1 MSRQVASVLDASQN
15 RVLAFKAFDA
25 HSWVTVAEEVSSLLQ
40 RDRISGL
47 GFVTSENLLPQ
58 LRLIVMSFAL
68 GFAENS
74 IQLVPDGTLILHV
87 IIILVMVYVLNATLF
102 KPINQI
108 LASREKRTRGR
119 LSEAQEILK
128 SVSDKLARYE
138 RSLRQARGEAYAV
151 TEAQRAA
158 EMKERQQKLNEMRA
172 QLAQSTAR
180 EKEIIQQQAAEARVT
195 LEAESYGLAREIGS
209 RVLSRPISDAQM
221 N

>member
-1 MSRQVASVLDASQN
+1 MPV
-15 RVLAFKAFDA
+15 
-25 HSWVTVAEEVSSLLQ
+25 
-40 RDRISGL
+40 I
-47 GFVTSENLLPQ
+47 
-58 LRLIVMSFAL
+58 L
-68 GFAENS
+68 GFAEDS
-74 IQLVPDGTLILHV
+74 IQLVPDGTLVLHV

-172 QLAQSTAR
+172 RLAQSTAR